1 MIKKLFMLGDISA
14 LFERDLNRL
23 IKEIQSYDDEA
34 TLWKI
39 EPGISNSAGNLTLH
53 LIGNLNHF
61 LGKGILNSGYVR
73 ERDKEFSDKNV
84 PREKLISD
92 VREVI
97 MMIKNAMNNF
107 SVEDLEKNFPI
118 EINNTTASAHR
129 TIMHLYGHLN
139 YHLGQINYHRRLLS

>member
-1 MIKKLFMLGDISA
+1 MLGYISA

-23 IKEIQSYDDEA
+23 IKELEA
-34 TLWKI
+34 YNEETTLWKL

-61 LGKGILNSGYVR
+61 IGTGILHSGYVR

-92 VREVI
+92 VRDVI
-97 MMIKNAMNNF
+97 VMIKNAMNNF
-107 SVEDLEKNFPI
+107 SVEDLEKDFPI
-118 EINNTTASAHR
+118 EINNTTTSAHH
-129 TIMHLYGHLN
+129 TITHLYGHLN